1 MTKQKIIEN
10 YIRQIIKEHLMSE
23 AVSDIS
29 SPTSSCIA
37 VTKNSVAGIE
47 GYDENSSKI
56 DILSVWN
63 HYKGS
68 LKSWQ
73 DEMDFCHFVPAKNY
87 PGKKSNEVIFKL
99 SRDSS
104 QNLNYATAI
113 RLGAKPIPD
122 EYLADDAPFIKELSS
137 EVSEKQEAIRRNIE
151 IAKLK
156 SDADIIASKPFN
168 NSESF
173 YVLVDNFID
182 NKYVISRA
190 AKSIT
195 QDAQSSLIA
204 LIMKD
209 PLGGYGKYV
218 KQMPPKQR
226 DAFINACTVTSA
238 VLSIG
243 SIPLLTGEAS
253 PLFAAANIGP
263 SLALASIAWSEESE
277 LQAAIYFFGSLLSAY
292 GAWKQCVSMVMGIEK
307 LAATMGTTTGR
318 SQSALANLVG
328 GKISYLGQVRTLLD
342 RVTRQMAGIAGGGF
356 KITGEGAEQWVF
368 QTSRGPLT
376 NDAGEIIY
384 FVKEEVDF
392 ITALSRSNGGV
403 FQSLAL
409 LQKLEGLVDG
419 VTRAFAVAFGV
430 GAETVGLIFDAIQL
444 SEIVVN
450 GNSPVKPEIIRFDES
465 PAAAVSRMLPAFDEF
480 LKNATSKFSLPQV
493 KVDNK
498 KVTDWSKLK
507 QIDRTNLMTVINNA
521 NLDIKTSNKL
531 EIPASSL
538 YVPGKIYDKSPSVS
552 PDILVL
558 PDAEYKAFDKLLK
571 FPGSLFK
578 NKFYLYQDPVSRQI
592 IAFLFN

>member
-1 MTKQKIIEN
+1 MTKQRIIEN
-10 YIRQIIKEHLMSE
+10 YIRQIIREHLMTE
-23 AVSDIS
+23 AVASVE
-29 SPTSSCIA
+29 TAATSCIA
-37 VTKNSVAGIE
+37 VTKDSVVGLD
-47 GYDENSSKI
+47 GYDKNSSQI
-56 DILSVWN
+56 DLLSVWN

-68 LKSWQ
+68 LKSWE
-73 DEMDFCHFVPAKNY
+73 DAMDFCQFVPAKNY
-87 PGKKSNEVIFKL
+87 PGKQRNEVIFKL
-99 SRDSS
+99 SREPSKKLS
-104 QNLNYATAI
+104 LAAALS
-113 RLGAKPIPD
+113 LGARVIPD
-122 EYLADDAPFIKELSS
+122 DYLLDGSPFIDALSS
-137 EVSEKQEAIRRNIE
+137 DVSGNEEALGRNIE
-151 IAKLK
+151 IARLRT
-156 SDADIIASKPFN
+156 DADIIASKPYN

-173 YVLVDNFID
+173 YVLIDNFID

-226 DAFINACTVTSA
+226 DAFINACTATSA

-277 LQAAIYFFGSLLSAY
+277 LEAAIYFFGSLLSAY

-342 RVTRQMAGIAGGGF
+342 RVTRQMAGISGGGF
-356 KITGEGAEQWVF
+356 QITGEAAETWVF
-368 QTSRGPLT
+368 QTARGPLT

-409 LQKLEGLVDG
+409 LQKLESLVDG
-419 VTRAFAVAFGV
+419 VSGAFAVAFGV
-430 GAETVGLIFDAIQL
+430 GGETVGLTFDAIQL

-450 GNSPVKPEIIRFDES
+450 GNSPVKPEIIRFNES
-465 PAAAVSRMLPAFDEF
+465 PAAVVSRMLPDFEKF
-480 LKNATSKFSLPQV
+480 KENATSKFSLPQV
-493 KVDNK
+493 KVGND
-498 KVTDWSKLK
+498 VFSDWSKLK
-507 QIDRTNLMTVINNA
+507 QIDRTNSMTVINSMNF
-521 NLDIKTSNKL
+521 DVKSENKL
-531 EIPASSL
+531 ELPATNL
-538 YVPGKIYDKSPSVS
+538 YEIGKKYDITPTVK

-558 PDAEYKAFDKLLK
+558 PDAEYQAFDKLVK
-571 FPGSLFK
+571 FSGSLFK
-578 NKFYLYQDPVSRQI
+578 NKFFLYKDPVSNQI